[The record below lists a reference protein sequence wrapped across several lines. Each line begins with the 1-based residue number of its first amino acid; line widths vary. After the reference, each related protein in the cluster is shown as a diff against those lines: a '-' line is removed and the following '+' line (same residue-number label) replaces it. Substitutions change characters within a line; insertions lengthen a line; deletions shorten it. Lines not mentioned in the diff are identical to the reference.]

1 MCDPHL
7 ISREIINSNGSPD
20 ESLLFFA
27 WLIFKEVI
35 VGGKTMAYFAAK
47 LRFLRVLEF
56 EKPP

>member
-27 WLIFKEVI
+27 GLIFKEVI
-35 VGGKTMAYFAAK
+35 VGGQSDGILCGEAEIFKGSS
-47 LRFLRVLEF
+47 L
-56 EKPP
+56 